1 MAEITIVTAL
11 FDVGRKKWTD
21 FERDTETY
29 LEYFKFWARI
39 RNKVIIY
46 TDRITGEKVLKIRE
60 EFGLQDRTKV
70 IVIDC
75 IEECDPDIYQRM
87 EKTIANKRTVNYRK
101 YPKNPESYSAK
112 YNYIMLLKSWFVKN
126 AVENGY
132 ADGMIAW
139 LDFGYNHGGETY
151 TDPCEFDYMWEY
163 DFSDKI
169 HLFSIAP
176 LDDTPIFEI
185 VYNMDVYFS
194 GGVIV
199 APADKW
205 GDLWSMVRNSMYC
218 LTQCGFVDDDQTLM
232 LMAYRE
238 YPELFEVHY
247 IEDWFLPLKIF
258 GGNHLTVKKKKKK
271 SKISI
276 FWRDFKKKHL
286 K

>member
-29 LEYFKFWARI
+29 LEYFKFWARL

-151 TDPCEFDYMWEY
+151 TNSNEFDYLWEY
-163 DFSDKI
+163 DFSNKI
-169 HLFSIAP
+169 HLFLMTS

-199 APADKW
+199 ASADKW

-238 YPELFEVHY
+238 HPEVFEIHY

-271 SKISI
+271 SQLSI
-276 FWRDFKKKHL
+276 FWRNFKKKYL